1 MLPVLFSINGYA
13 ISSLAVF
20 LYLSFF
26 VSLFAIWRLSQY
38 YELDAEKTIDVFLIT
53 SFVSLLGARI
63 YFIIFHLALF
73 TSFSRMINIFH
84 YPGYSFWGGL
94 GAGILAVVLQ
104 SHFFKFP
111 FRFVADFA
119 IIGLLIGITIS
130 SFGCLLSGCQYG
142 QVSSLPIAVTLVGI
156 IGRRFPLQFVE
167 GALFLIL
174 FYSLWKSS
182 LRFHHPGVVA
192 AKGLIW
198 LGLLKL
204 VLEQFRGDQT
214 FIGGIPISLGTIFSS
229 ALFVWGIVFFY
240 MVSKRSVL
248 RDLNYLGSLFTNG
261 KRRKLVISN
270 LKKNW
275 YNAYVAIKVSIPRW
289 RKNLFKLLHVKAN
302 PTRF

>member
-13 ISSLAVF
+13 VSSLAVF

-26 VSLFAIWRLSQY
+26 VALLTIWRLSQY

-53 SFVSLLGARI
+53 AFFSILGARI
-63 YFIIFHLALF
+63 YFILFHLTLF

-84 YPGYSFWGGL
+84 YPGYSFWGGFA
-94 GAGILAVVLQ
+94 AGILALYLQ
-104 SHFFKFP
+104 SNYFKFP

-119 IIGLLIGITIS
+119 VIGLFIGIALS

-142 QVSSLPIAVTLVGI
+142 QVSLSPIAVSLVGI
-156 IGRRFPLQFVE
+156 LGKRFPLQIVE
-167 GALFLIL
+167 GTVFLIM
-174 FYSLWKSS
+174 FFSLWRSS
-182 LRFHHPGVVA
+182 LRYHHPGVIA
-192 AKGLIW
+192 ARGLIW

-214 FIGGIPISLGTIFSS
+214 FMRFIPISLGSIFS
-229 ALFVWGIVFFY
+229 AAILVWGVVFFY
-240 MVSKRSVL
+240 MVSKRSAI
-248 RDLNYLGSLFTNG
+248 RDVRYLGSLFTNA
-261 KRRKLVISN
+261 KRRKLVVSN
-270 LKKNW
+270 LNKSW

-289 RKNLFKLLHVKAN
+289 RKSLFKLLHVKAN